1 MIFDE
6 EIKRGLLE
14 SKEALFSG
22 EENSALLKVMREKF
36 PEINVAFILDW
47 IPEQAEDIYW
57 VLIDV
62 GRVAIIEVPRS
73 AKRTPDGPLVEVR
86 SIENYNDKKLSK
98 RARRKLKVAL
108 DLICL
113 GV

>member
-6 EIKRGLLE
+6 EIKRELLG

-22 EENSALLKVMREKF
+22 EENSALLRIMQEKF
-36 PEINVAFILDW
+36 PEVNVAFILDW
-47 IPEQAEDIYW
+47 VPEQAEDIYW

-62 GRVAIIEVPRS
+62 GRVAIIEVLRS
-73 AKRTPDGPLVEVR
+73 AKTMPGGPLVEMR
-86 SIENYNDKKLSK
+86 SIESYNDKKLSK

-113 GV
+113 EV